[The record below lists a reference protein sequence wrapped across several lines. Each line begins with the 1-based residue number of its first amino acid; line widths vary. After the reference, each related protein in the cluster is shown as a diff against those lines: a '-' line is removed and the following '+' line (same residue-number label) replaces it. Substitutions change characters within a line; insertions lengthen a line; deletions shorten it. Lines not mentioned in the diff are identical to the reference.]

1 MKLNKIFLT
10 FVGMGVF
17 FYSTTWVFNHVSPW
31 VSVLMIIGAIAYG
44 LHRIDKNSNNQNQ

>member
-1 MKLNKIFLT
+1 MKSNKIFLT
-10 FVGMGVF
+10 FVGMGIF

-31 VSVLMIIGAIAYG
+31 VSVLMIIGAIAYA